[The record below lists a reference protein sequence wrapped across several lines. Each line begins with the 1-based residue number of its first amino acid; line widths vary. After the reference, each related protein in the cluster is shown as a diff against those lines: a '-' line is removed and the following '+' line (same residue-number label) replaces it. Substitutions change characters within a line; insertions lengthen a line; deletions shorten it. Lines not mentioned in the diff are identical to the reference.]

1 MPLHTV
7 YTILHLTKINPPFWL
22 ELSKLG
28 PPTFN
33 SLQAAKELSI
43 GECAFIIPLRPQQLV
58 KQDLQYLKLMD
69 HTWNFFALWRSHFH
83 PSWKQFELS
92 QDWHFSFHNHC
103 EGWWCS
109 LKHKKWVNAF
119 KCSKQQHY
127 EQPVYLHIVQ
137 HILNSSVRS
146 LWGCDWLGPSS
157 SIATCVKTWQECIA
171 YCAYNSMY
179 TIMQSHCIVCM
190 KVCN

>member
-33 SLQAAKELSI
+33 SLQAAKEWSRWVYIHNSI
-43 GECAFIIPLRPQQLV
+43 KTPTTIV
-58 KQDLQYLKLMD
+58 KQYLKLMD

-92 QDWHFSFHNHC
+92 RDWHFPFHNHC
-103 EGWWCS
+103 EGWWGS
-109 LKHKKWVNAF
+109 LKHKKLVNAF

-127 EQPVYLHIVQ
+127 KQPVYLHIVQ
-137 HILNSSVRS
+137 HILNSSARS
-146 LWGCDWLGPSS
+146 LWGCNWLGPPSS
-157 SIATCVKTWQECIA
+157 LATCVKTWQECIA
-171 YCAYNSMY
+171 YYRLY
-179 TIMQSHCIVCM
+179 TIMQSHCMVCM